1 MTRDE
6 DALRMLAEV
15 EAANADI
22 AERAKAP
29 TWYHPALGLLVGG
42 LIAVQGQPIPVMIG
56 FYVLYAIG
64 LVLLVRAYKRRTG
77 MWVSGYRAGRTRW
90 VAVGLATLAMVAG
103 LISIWLLRERGLT
116 AAPLVF
122 GAIVAVI
129 VTIGGFVWEAAFR
142 ADLRDGRPL

>member
-15 EAANADI
+15 EAANADL

-42 LIAVQGQPIPVMIG
+42 VVAVQGQSIPLVVAYYG
-56 FYVLYAIG
+56 VFVAG
-64 LVLLVRAYKRRTG
+64 LLLLVRAYKRYTG
-77 MWVSGYRAGRTRW
+77 MWINGYRAGRTRW
-90 VAVGLATLAMVAG
+90 VAIGLAALTTLSM
-103 LISIWLLRERGLT
+103 LIAVWLQRDRGL
-116 AAPLVF
+116 ALAPLVF
-122 GAIVAVI
+122 GGLLALI

-142 ADLRDGRPL
+142 ADLRDGTGL